1 MARPSP
7 DRRWMSRCSR
17 RRRSEVCRTRGE
29 PSHPRLRPSVLGAR
43 SRPMSVPDVIVIG
56 GGIMGCGVALRLA
69 QAGVEVTVLE
79 RAIPGAEASTAAAGI
94 LAPQMEADGPGP
106 FLDLCLRSRALYPE
120 FAEELREASG
130 VDVQYLPSGVLNV
143 AFTREGLER
152 LESIVGWQRSSG
164 LRAEILSAAD
174 ARVLEPNLSPA
185 ALGAGHFP
193 DDHQVDNRLLMRAL
207 SIASTRAG
215 VRFRSGDVRGVEV
228 KGDRVVG
235 VDLDGEKLAAGATVI
250 AAGAWSSLIHGAG
263 LDPLR
268 IRPVRGQMIEL
279 QLRVPPLA
287 RILFSERKGYVV
299 PRGDGRV
306 IAGSTTEFTGFE
318 KQVTAGG
325 LARILQ
331 VAVELC
337 PLLQDAQ
344 VLSFWD
350 GLRPYTEDHL
360 PLLGP
365 GPLEGL
371 YLATGHFR
379 NGILL
384 APISARVV
392 ADAVLGRT
400 PMVDLTPFSYDR
412 RLAAR

>member
-69 QAGVEVTVLE
+69 QAGVDVTVLE

-94 LAPQMEADGPGP
+94 LAPQMEAEGPGP

-152 LESIVGWQRSSG
+152 LESIVGWQRSNG
-164 LRAEILSAAD
+164 LRAELLTAAD
-174 ARVLEPNLSPA
+174 ARGLEPNLSPA

-207 SIASTRAG
+207 SIASTR
-215 VRFRSGDVRGVEV
+215 
-228 KGDRVVG
+228 
-235 VDLDGEKLAAGATVI
+235 
-250 AAGAWSSLIHGAG
+250 AGAWSSLIHGAG

-337 PLLQDAQ
+337 PMLQDAQ
-344 VLSFWD
+344 VLSFWA